1 VKPCDQQLAIALG
14 VPNGPNNQSIPNFF
28 EEQQIAKIYGVT
40 EDYTPPRRQRT
51 AFMIY
56 SEHKREEVL
65 EDHPHFVDNEEGL
78 KRMIVRAW
86 AHLDNDQKN
95 RFVEEANKEKD
106 RYESELKNLP
116 VPMYRNKRPR
126 VRKDRR
132 KPKKVLTPYM
142 FYVKENR
149 PRVLRDNPNMTFLEV
164 MREVGVRW
172 GMLSEEEKEPYKE
185 RSLEDKRR
193 FLEETECFVRQRFSF
208 PTNQFE

>member
-1 VKPCDQQLAIALG
+1 
-14 VPNGPNNQSIPNFF
+14 
-28 EEQQIAKIYGVT
+28 
-40 EDYTPPRRQRT
+40 
-51 AFMIY
+51 
-56 SEHKREEVL
+56 
-65 EDHPHFVDNEEGL
+65 
-78 KRMIVRAW
+78 
-86 AHLDNDQKN
+86 
-95 RFVEEANKEKD
+95 
-106 RYESELKNLP
+106 
-116 VPMYRNKRPR
+116 
-126 VRKDRR
+126 
-132 KPKKVLTPYM
+132 M